1 MVRKADCNDVVREY
15 AQEAGVV
22 LNNRAR
28 SGLNRQAPGRLLTL
42 AFVLIAPAAFA
53 QLPNGGFES
62 GDLSNWTA
70 GGGGAVEALQAAGFT
85 PAITPPEGSW
95 FALLS
100 DGPGDVAGAPGG
112 NFDSNGTNDFDS
124 STLSTTFTTV
134 ASGENLSFR
143 WAFITSEVGESGTFD
158 DLFEVTLD
166 GISVL
171 SGSVNHPG
179 GVSPFPDTPAYDG
192 TAYTVNGAGPTAGSS
207 FGSGVSPFRSFC
219 LEIADPG
226 TYTLQFLI
234 ADQGDA
240 VFDTGLLVD
249 EVRVPSACNSSI
261 TQITDSAGADL
272 EVKGGGLF
280 FTPVLNRRPATSQN
294 GAVLAFVSNANL
306 TGDNPNAIDQIFV
319 AAPGGFERITA
330 MTGGHV
336 GNPALTSGGRF
347 VTFES
352 AGDLTPGS
360 PGNADGNIEVFRWD
374 RSTST
379 MTQVTDTTG
388 CENRNPTISHNNQG
402 RRIALSTDC
411 TDLAPGFNADGNLE
425 VVIWDANSGNFQF
438 NETAGCNS
446 AEPAIARHNQGRFVS
461 FRSDC
466 DYSGGNA
473 DGNNEIFQWNRQ
485 SNNYHQITASAGAFN
500 EVASSSNNG
509 RYVAFLSDADYTG
522 GNADGSLEVFR
533 FDRNGGGS
541 FLQLTDESV
550 LVLHTFANIE
560 NSGRFIAFERIN
572 VLLGTS
578 EVLHVDANT
587 ATLTP
592 VVLQATSI
600 SGLFPVTALVSGNP
614 LVAFGSATD
623 LAGNNADTND
633 EIFQA
638 GAAFAVPVVGIQCS
652 NPGLAIP
659 DNTPAGVTD
668 TLTAGATGTLLDL
681 NVSVDATHSF
691 AGDLVFTLV
700 HQDTGTSVTLIDRPG
715 SPPGAGCSGDDLDVT
730 LDDEAALAVENQCVT
745 PGPIAIDGT
754 FTPGGVLA
762 GFDTEDL
769 AGNWDLTVADL
780 AAGDTGT
787 LVEWCL
793 ISTTQP

>member
-1 MVRKADCNDVVREY
+1 M
-15 AQEAGVV
+15 V

-28 SGLNRQAPGRLLTL
+28 FGRIRQTSGWLFALALILAAPTAL
-42 AFVLIAPAAFA
+42 A

-62 GDLSNWTA
+62 GNLLNWTA
-70 GGGGAVEALQAAGFT
+70 GGGGSVEALQAAGFT
-85 PAITPPEGSW
+85 PALAPPEGSW
-95 FALLS
+95 LALLS

-112 NFDSNGTNDFDS
+112 DFDSNGTGDFDS
-124 STLSTTFTTV
+124 STLSTTFTTT
-134 ASGENLSFR
+134 AAGENLSFR
-143 WAFITSEVGESGTFD
+143 WAFITSEVGEAGTFD
-158 DLFEVTLD
+158 DLFDVTLD
-166 GISVL
+166 GIRIL

-179 GVSPFPDTPAYDG
+179 GVSPFPDSPAYDG
-192 TAYTVNGAGPTAGSS
+192 TAYTVGGGGPTAGSS
-207 FGSGVSPFRSFC
+207 FGSGVSPFRNFC

-226 TYTLQFLI
+226 TYTLQFQI

-249 EVRVPSACNSSI
+249 DVRVPSACSSTI
-261 TQITDSAGADL
+261 TQVTDSSGANL
-272 EVKGGGLF
+272 EVKGGGF
-280 FTPVLNRRPATSQN
+280 VFTPVLNRRPATSQN
-294 GAVLAFVSNANL
+294 GSVLAFVSSANL
-306 TGDNPNAIDQIFV
+306 TGDNPNAVDQIFV
-319 AAPGGFERITA
+319 AAGGGFERITA
-330 MTGGHV
+330 MTGGHA
-336 GNPALTSGGRF
+336 GNPAVTPNGRF

-352 AGDLTPGS
+352 DGDLTPGS

-379 MTQVTDTTG
+379 MVQVTDTTG
-388 CENRNPTISHNNQG
+388 CENRNPTVSRNNQG

-411 TDLAPGFNADGNLE
+411 TDLTPGFNADGNRE

-438 NETAGCNS
+438 NETTGCDS
-446 AEPAIARHNQGRFVS
+446 VEPAIAPHNPGRYVTL
-461 FRSDC
+461 RSDC

-473 DGNNEIFQWNRQ
+473 DGNFEIFQWNRQ
-485 SNNYHQITASAGAFN
+485 SNTYNQVTASIGAFN
-500 EVASSSNNG
+500 EVASTSNTG

-522 GNADGSLEVFR
+522 GNADASLEVFR

-541 FLQLTDESV
+541 FLQLTDESA
-550 LVLHTFANIE
+550 LVLHTFADIE
-560 NSGRFIAFERIN
+560 NTGQFIAFERFG
-572 VLLGTS
+572 LLPPFPL
-578 EVLHVDANT
+578 EVLHADANT

-592 VVLQATSI
+592 VVLGASALG
-600 SGLFPVTALVSGNP
+600 GLFPVTALASGNP
-614 LVAFGSATD
+614 LVALQSSSD
-623 LAGNNADTND
+623 LAGNNPDAND

-638 GAAFAVPVVGIQCS
+638 GAAFAIPLIGVQCS
-652 NPGLAIP
+652 TPGVAIP
-659 DNTPAGVTD
+659 DNVPACVTD
-668 TLTAGATGTLLDL
+668 TLVVAATGSLLDL
-681 NVSVDATHSF
+681 DVSVDATHSF

-730 LDDEAALAVENQCVT
+730 LDDEAALAVESQCVT
-745 PGPIAIDGT
+745 PGPIAVDGT
-754 FTPGGVLA
+754 FTPNGVLA

-780 AAGDTGT
+780 AAGDVGT